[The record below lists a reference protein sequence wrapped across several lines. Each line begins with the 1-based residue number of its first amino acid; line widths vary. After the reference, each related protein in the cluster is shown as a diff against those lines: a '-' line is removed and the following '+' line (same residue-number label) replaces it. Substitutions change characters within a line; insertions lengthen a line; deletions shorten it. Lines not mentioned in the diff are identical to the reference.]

1 MVDNGN
7 DFRHRRRLPR
17 QEVHWKGTC
26 QIDSDPTTTTDCEVI
41 DVSVIGV
48 GLVLEGPV
56 PGDLV
61 GRTITVDVQ
70 PSEAGSV
77 SLRLVGEIRNVVP
90 SRTRGFRIG
99 SQFAGLSETERSIL
113 DTFERM
119 RLAW

>member
-1 MVDNGN
+1 MVENGS
-7 DFRHRRRLPR
+7 DFSHRRRLPR

-26 QIDSDPTTTTDCEVI
+26 HIDDDLASATECEVI

-48 GLVLEGPV
+48 GVVLEGPI
-56 PGDLV
+56 PFDLA
-61 GRTITVDVQ
+61 GRTITIVVQ
-70 PSEAGSV
+70 PSEVGAV
-77 SLRLVGEIRNVVP
+77 SLRLVGEIRYAVP
-90 SRTRGFRIG
+90 SPTGGFRIG